1 MIKLILG
8 FMVLFSFSIYAQ
20 VETDLKLDEEAIETN
35 PLEVPEASAEAATPV
50 AEEVTPAVASETD
63 QEAAATPVAE
73 EVTSAVVEEPVATAP
88 PVEEFV
94 APAQTTPAITSAPN
108 LQVEAEIE
116 DTKKFN
122 PRKSHWVS
130 TFGFESTKYEVLPAP
145 YEFNG
150 KKDFSKRNQELW
162 GMRLGFGGEI
172 YLGAGFVTR
181 SMVETYYVGTL
192 FSRVLNGGAEDA
204 DIKFAYTKVT
214 GQMLG
219 ADASQSLG
227 FMFDFKTKNPFMGT
241 MTYLSV
247 EPYVEAG
254 IGRAYAYN
262 RTNYSYKLDVTDEAF
277 KLRVRDDLL
286 NARIG
291 AGINLT
297 SNQGFFLALKATV
310 NRYEITNRKVDGYT
324 QENGIGR
331 TAINDSPKDAKID
344 PVVIYTLGGGYKF

>member
-1 MIKLILG
+1 MIKLIIG
-8 FMVLFSFSIYAQ
+8 FMVLFSFSTWAQ
-20 VETDLKLDEEAIETN
+20 VETALKLDEEGVETN
-35 PLEVPEASAEAATPV
+35 PLEVPEAAADVATPV
-50 AEEVTPAVASETD
+50 AEEVIPA
-63 QEAAATPVAE
+63 AE
-73 EVTSAVVEEPVATAP
+73 PEMTEEPTAAP
-88 PVEEFV
+88 QPAEEFV
-94 APAQTTPAITSAPN
+94 PPAQTIPAILPAPD
-108 LQVEAEIE
+108 LQVEAEVE
-116 DTKKFN
+116 DKKPFN
-122 PRKSHWVS
+122 PRQSHWVT
-130 TFGFESTKYEVLPAP
+130 TFGFESTKYEVLPDP
-145 YEFNG
+145 YVFNG

-181 SMVETYYVGTL
+181 SMVETFYVGTL

-204 DIKFAYTKVT
+204 DVKFAYTKVT

-247 EPYVEAG
+247 EPYIEAG
-254 IGRAYAYN
+254 IGKAYAYN
-262 RTNYSYKLDVTDEAF
+262 RTNYSYKLATTDEAF
-277 KLRVRDDLL
+277 RLRVRDDLL

-310 NRYEITNRKVDGYT
+310 NRYEITQRKIDGYT
-324 QENGIGR
+324 QENGSAR
-331 TAINDSPKDAKID
+331 TPISESPKDAKID

>member
-1 MIKLILG
+1 
-8 FMVLFSFSIYAQ
+8 MVLFSFSTWAQ
-20 VETDLKLDEEAIETN
+20 VETALKLDEEGVETN
-35 PLEVPEASAEAATPV
+35 PLEVPEAAADVATPV
-50 AEEVTPAVASETD
+50 AEEVIPA
-63 QEAAATPVAE
+63 AE
-73 EVTSAVVEEPVATAP
+73 PEMTEEPTAAP
-88 PVEEFV
+88 QPAEEFV
-94 APAQTTPAITSAPN
+94 PPAQTIPAILPAPD
-108 LQVEAEIE
+108 LQVEAEVE
-116 DTKKFN
+116 DKKPFN
-122 PRKSHWVS
+122 PRQSHWVT
-130 TFGFESTKYEVLPAP
+130 TFGFESTKYEVLPDP
-145 YEFNG
+145 YVFNG

-181 SMVETYYVGTL
+181 SMVETFYVGTL

-204 DIKFAYTKVT
+204 DVKFAYTKVT

-247 EPYVEAG
+247 EPYIEAG
-254 IGRAYAYN
+254 IGKAYAYN
-262 RTNYSYKLDVTDEAF
+262 RTNYSYVLTPTNEAF

-310 NRYEITNRKVDGYT
+310 NRYEITQRKIDGYT
-324 QENGIGR
+324 QENGSAR
-331 TAINDSPKDAKID
+331 TPISESPKDAKID

>member
-1 MIKLILG
+1 
-8 FMVLFSFSIYAQ
+8 MVLFSFSTWAQ
-20 VETDLKLDEEAIETN
+20 VETALKLDEEGVETN
-35 PLEVPEASAEAATPV
+35 PLEVPEAAADVATPV
-50 AEEVTPAVASETD
+50 AEEVSPAAEPEMT
-63 QEAAATPVAE
+63 EEPTAAAQPA
-73 EVTSAVVEEPVATAP
+73 
-88 PVEEFV
+88 EEFV
-94 APAQTTPAITSAPN
+94 PPAQTIPAILPAPD
-108 LQVEAEIE
+108 LQVEAEVE
-116 DTKKFN
+116 DKKPFN
-122 PRKSHWVS
+122 PRQSHWVT
-130 TFGFESTKYEVLPAP
+130 TFGFESTKYEVLPEP
-145 YEFNG
+145 YVFNG

-192 FSRVLNGGAEDA
+192 FSRVLNGGTEDA
-204 DIKFAYTKVT
+204 DIKFSYTKVT

-241 MTYLSV
+241 MTYLSI
-247 EPYVEAG
+247 EPYIEAG
-254 IGRAYAYN
+254 IGKAYAYN

-310 NRYEITNRKVDGYT
+310 NRYEITQRKIDGYT
-324 QENGIGR
+324 QENGSAR
-331 TAINDSPKDAKID
+331 TPISESPKDAKID

>member
-1 MIKLILG
+1 MIKLIIG
-8 FMVLFSFSIYAQ
+8 FMVLFSFSTWAQ
-20 VETDLKLDEEAIETN
+20 VETALKLDEEGVETN
-35 PLEVPEASAEAATPV
+35 PLEVPEAAADIATPV
-50 AEEVTPAVASETD
+50 PEEVIPA
-63 QEAAATPVAE
+63 AE
-73 EVTSAVVEEPVATAP
+73 PEMTEEPTAAP
-88 PVEEFV
+88 QPAEEFV
-94 APAQTTPAITSAPN
+94 PPAQTIPAILPAPD
-108 LQVEAEIE
+108 LQVEAEVE
-116 DTKKFN
+116 DKKPFN
-122 PRKSHWVS
+122 PRQSHWVT
-130 TFGFESTKYEVLPAP
+130 TFGFESTKYEVLPDP
-145 YEFNG
+145 YVFNG

-181 SMVETYYVGTL
+181 SMVETFYVGTL

-204 DIKFAYTKVT
+204 DVKFAYTKVT

-247 EPYVEAG
+247 EPYIEAG
-254 IGRAYAYN
+254 IGKAYAYN
-262 RTNYSYKLDVTDEAF
+262 RTNYSYVLTPTNEAF

-310 NRYEITNRKVDGYT
+310 NRYEITQRKIDGYT
-324 QENGIGR
+324 QENGSAR
-331 TAINDSPKDAKID
+331 TPISESPKDAKID

>member
-8 FMVLFSFSIYAQ
+8 FMVLFSFSTWAQ
-20 VETDLKLDEEAIETN
+20 VETALKLDEEGVETN
-35 PLEVPEASAEAATPV
+35 PLEVPESDADVATPV
-50 AEEVTPAVASETD
+50 AEEVIPAGEPEMT
-63 QEAAATPVAE
+63 EEPTAAAQPA
-73 EVTSAVVEEPVATAP
+73 
-88 PVEEFV
+88 EEFV
-94 APAQTTPAITSAPN
+94 PPAQTIPAILPAPD
-108 LQVEAEIE
+108 LQVEAEVE
-116 DTKKFN
+116 DKKPFN
-122 PRKSHWVS
+122 PRQSHWVT
-130 TFGFESTKYEVLPAP
+130 TFGFESTKYEVLPDP
-145 YEFNG
+145 YVFNG

-181 SMVETYYVGTL
+181 SMVETFYVGTL
-192 FSRVLNGGAEDA
+192 FSRVLNGGTEDA
-204 DIKFAYTKVT
+204 DIKFSYTKVT

-254 IGRAYAYN
+254 IGKAYAYN
-262 RTNYSYKLDVTDEAF
+262 RTNYSYVLNPTNEAF

-310 NRYEITNRKVDGYT
+310 NRYEITQRKIDGYT
-324 QENGIGR
+324 QENGSAR
-331 TAINDSPKDAKID
+331 TPISESPKDAKID

>member
-1 MIKLILG
+1 
-8 FMVLFSFSIYAQ
+8 MVLFSFSIYAQ
-20 VETDLKLDEEAIETN
+20 VETDLKLDDEAIETN
-35 PLEVPEASAEAATPV
+35 PLEVPDAAAEAALPVAEDVAPAATPV
-50 AEEVTPAVASETD
+50 AEEVTPAVAPET
-63 QEAAATPVAE
+63 AE
-73 EVTSAVVEEPVATAP
+73 EPIVAAP

-94 APAQTTPAITSAPN
+94 PPAITAAPN

-130 TFGFESTKYEVLPAP
+130 TFGFESTKYEVLPDP
-145 YEFNG
+145 YVFNG

-192 FSRVLNGGAEDA
+192 FSRVLNGGDEDA

-227 FMFDFKTKNPFMGT
+227 FMFDFKTRNPFMGT
-241 MTYLSV
+241 MTYLSI

-254 IGRAYAYN
+254 IGKAYAYN
-262 RTNYSYKLDVTDEAF
+262 RTNYSYKLATTDEAF

-310 NRYEITNRKVDGYT
+310 NRYEITNRKIDGYT
-324 QENGIGR
+324 QENVSGR
-331 TAINDSPKDAKID
+331 TAISDSPKDAKID

>member
-8 FMVLFSFSIYAQ
+8 FMVLFSFSTWAQ
-20 VETDLKLDEEAIETN
+20 VETALKLDEEGVETN
-35 PLEVPEASAEAATPV
+35 PLEVPEAAADIATPV
-50 AEEVTPAVASETD
+50 PEEVIPA
-63 QEAAATPVAE
+63 AE
-73 EVTSAVVEEPVATAP
+73 PEMTEEPTAAP
-88 PVEEFV
+88 QPAEEFV
-94 APAQTTPAITSAPN
+94 PPAQTIPAILPAPD
-108 LQVEAEIE
+108 LQVEAEVE
-116 DTKKFN
+116 DKKPFN
-122 PRKSHWVS
+122 PRQSHWVT
-130 TFGFESTKYEVLPAP
+130 TFGFESTKYEVLPDP
-145 YEFNG
+145 YVFNG

-204 DIKFAYTKVT
+204 DVKFAYTKVT

-241 MTYLSV
+241 MTYLSI
-247 EPYVEAG
+247 EPYIEAG
-254 IGRAYAYN
+254 IGKAYAYN

-310 NRYEITNRKVDGYT
+310 NRYEITQRKIDGYT
-324 QENGIGR
+324 QENGSAR
-331 TAINDSPKDAKID
+331 TPISESPKDAKID

>member
-8 FMVLFSFSIYAQ
+8 FMVLFSFSTWAQ
-20 VETDLKLDEEAIETN
+20 VETALKLDEEGVETN
-35 PLEVPEASAEAATPV
+35 PLEVPESDADVATPV
-50 AEEVTPAVASETD
+50 AEEVIPAGEPEIT
-63 QEAAATPVAE
+63 
-73 EVTSAVVEEPVATAP
+73 EEPTAAP
-88 PVEEFV
+88 QPAEEFV
-94 APAQTTPAITSAPN
+94 PPAPTIPAILPAPD
-108 LQVEAEIE
+108 LQVEAEVE
-116 DTKKFN
+116 DKKPFN
-122 PRKSHWVS
+122 PRQSHWVT
-130 TFGFESTKYEVLPAP
+130 TFGFESTKYEVLPDP
-145 YEFNG
+145 YVFNG

-204 DIKFAYTKVT
+204 DVKFAYTKVT

-241 MTYLSV
+241 MTYLSI

-254 IGRAYAYN
+254 IGKAYAYN
-262 RTNYSYKLDVTDEAF
+262 RTNYSYKLDTTDEAF

-286 NARIG
+286 NARVG

-310 NRYEITNRKVDGYT
+310 NRYEITQRKIDGYT
-324 QENGIGR
+324 QENGTGR
-331 TAINDSPKDAKID
+331 AAINDSPKDAKID

>member
-1 MIKLILG
+1 
-8 FMVLFSFSIYAQ
+8 MVLFSFSIYAQ
-20 VETDLKLDEEAIETN
+20 VETDLKLDDEAIETN
-35 PLEVPEASAEAATPV
+35 PLEVPEATTEAALPV
-50 AEEVTPAVASETD
+50 AEEVTPAVAPESS
-63 QEAAATPVAE
+63 QESATTQVAE
-73 EVTSAVVEEPVATAP
+73 EVTPAVTPETVEEPIAAAP

-94 APAQTTPAITSAPN
+94 APAQTLPVTTSAPE
-108 LQVEAEIE
+108 LKVEAEIE

-130 TFGFESTKYEVLPAP
+130 TFGFESTKYEILPAP

-150 KKDFSKRNQELW
+150 KKDFSKRKQELW
-162 GMRLGFGGEI
+162 GMRIGFGGEI

-192 FSRVLNGGAEDA
+192 FSRVLNGGTEDA
-204 DIKFAYTKVT
+204 NIKFAYTKVT

-227 FMFDFKTKNPFMGT
+227 FMFDFKTRNPFMGT
-241 MTYLSV
+241 MTYLSI

-254 IGRAYAYN
+254 IGKAYAYN
-262 RTNYSYKLDVTDEAF
+262 RTNYSYKLDTTDEAF

-286 NARIG
+286 NARVG

-310 NRYEITNRKVDGYT
+310 NRYEITHRKIDGFT
-324 QENGIGR
+324 QENGSAR

>member
-20 VETDLKLDEEAIETN
+20 VETDLKLDDESIETN
-35 PLEVPEASAEAATPV
+35 PLEVPAASAEAATPV
-50 AEEVTPAVASETD
+50 PEEVAPVVAPET
-63 QEAAATPVAE
+63 
-73 EVTSAVVEEPVATAP
+73 VEEPVATPVPEEPIVAAP

-94 APAQTTPAITSAPN
+94 PPAQTISPLTAAPE
-108 LQVEAEIE
+108 LKVEAEIE

-122 PRKSHWVS
+122 PRKSHWVT
-130 TFGFESTKYEVLPAP
+130 TFGFENTKYEVLPAP

-150 KKDFSKRNQELW
+150 KKDFSKRKQELW

-227 FMFDFKTKNPFMGT
+227 FMFDFKTRNPFMGT

-254 IGRAYAYN
+254 IGKAYAYN
-262 RTNYSYKLDVTDEAF
+262 RTNYSYVLTPTNEAF

-310 NRYEITNRKVDGYT
+310 NRYEITQRKIDGYT
-324 QENGIGR
+324 QENGSGR
-331 TAINDSPKDAKID
+331 TPISESPKDAKID